1 MCVCVFYFII
11 FIFMTD
17 AYRRGGMAEIGSFFL
32 VGCDPGCVLG
42 FRVLGSRF
50 WCVCVCVCVFPI
62 VTDA

>member
-50 WCVCVCVCVFPI
+50 WCVCVCVFSLL
-62 VTDA
+62 